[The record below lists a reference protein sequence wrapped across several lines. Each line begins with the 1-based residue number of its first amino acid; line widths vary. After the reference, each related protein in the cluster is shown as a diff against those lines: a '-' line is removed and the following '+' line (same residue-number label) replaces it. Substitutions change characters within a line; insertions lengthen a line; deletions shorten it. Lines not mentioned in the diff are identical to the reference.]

1 MHLVSFRHAGSY
13 PRFGSEMQ
21 WDRRATVVTVHYVIR
36 STHVNVRPEG
46 CKLCSAFF
54 LLLPLSL
61 SLLWTRRRR
70 SGAGDRFTMA
80 NKARGDPGV
89 AALVGPVGNALKR
102 ATNKA

>member
-1 MHLVSFRHAGSY
+1 MSD
-13 PRFGSEMQ
+13 PRVANCA
-21 WDRRATVVTVHYVIR
+21 R
-36 STHVNVRPEG
+36 
-46 CKLCSAFF
+46 LFF
-54 LLLPLSL
+54 FFSPSL